1 MTKFVKGVILGGA
14 IGLTMGLIDYTSM
27 PNTAK
32 RYIKKGK
39 KILRQMM

>member
-1 MTKFVKGVILGGA
+1 MNKFVKGILLGGA
-14 IGLTMGLIDYTSM
+14 IGLTMGLMDYASM

-32 RYIKKGK
+32 KYIKKGK